1 MRNTVVYASLVTSF
15 LWLLVGIA
23 LIALGW
29 RVATVP
35 GAGWCGPR
43 SWVERLAQTSLG
55 RFISAG
61 VGVGFM
67 LAGVLTIVVAM
78 VAAVTRI
85 VS

>member
-1 MRNTVVYASLVTSF
+1 MRITVVYASLVMS
-15 LWLLVGIA
+15 LVWLLVGIA

-35 GAGWCGPR
+35 GAGWRGPR
-43 SWVERLAQTSLG
+43 SWVEPLARTSLG

-61 VGVGFM
+61 VCVGFM
-67 LAGVLTIVVAM
+67 LAGVVTIVVAM
-78 VAAVTRI
+78 GAAVTRI

>member
-35 GAGWCGPR
+35 GAGWLDDSFRLG
-43 SWVERLAQTSLG
+43 WVWGSCWRAS
-55 RFISAG
+55 
-61 VGVGFM
+61 
-67 LAGVLTIVVAM
+67 
-78 VAAVTRI
+78 
-85 VS
+85 